1 MTESKIE
8 LERKVEALETHL
20 AELKRRL
27 KAVESAEQHDAI
39 NHLDEYLQEVDHEY
53 DDIRAFWPEVLKELR
68 ALVGK

>member
-39 NHLDEYLQEVDHEY
+39 NYLDEYLQEVDHEY

>member
-1 MTESKIE
+1 
-8 LERKVEALETHL
+8 
-20 AELKRRL
+20 
-27 KAVESAEQHDAI
+27 HDAI